1 MLEKIEKLVE
11 QTVVDIKKDV
21 QSVPP
26 TQKVLK
32 HRVTPTFIA
41 FTDV

>member
-1 MLEKIEKLVE
+1 MEKIEKLVE
-11 QTVVDIKKDV
+11 QTVEDIKKDP

-26 TQKVLK
+26 AQKVLK
-32 HRVTPTFIA
+32 HRVTPTLIA